1 LLSQV
6 EKVFLLVRS
15 KRHLSAEQRVER
27 MLCSP
32 LFNMLHDDARKVG
45 ANILG
50 QAATGCGRIGS
61 AGTATS
67 CLAAA
72 AKAQLC
78 SSSAA
83 GATLTAV

>member
-32 LFNMLHDDARKVG
+32 LFNMLHDDARKV
-45 ANILG
+45 
-50 QAATGCGRIGS
+50 S
-61 AGTATS
+61 A
-67 CLAAA
+67 
-72 AKAQLC
+72 
-78 SSSAA
+78 
-83 GATLTAV
+83 